1 MVLLREGMCPGLDE
15 DLLRRLRDA
24 HVKTV
29 EDLVSSDME
38 DLAQKSSASYKA
50 LIAIRRVL
58 LAQHAAFPV
67 SGADLYDE
75 VLSAT
80 AILSTGNPDL
90 DTLLDSGVYTGEI
103 TELAGGPASGKTQVC
118 LGVAAHVAQ
127 HLRQNVIFV
136 DTTGG
141 LSARRLR
148 QMLQTQTSSHDEQM
162 EALQRIAVHRAFD
175 IFSLL
180 DCLHRLGDGGLRQ
193 VSASGGS
200 VKALIV
206 DSVSAVIAPLLGS
219 RHQERMYMMSQVA
232 ITLKTMAKNFNIAAL
247 VRRNTH
253 TLTHVVGC
261 HLVVSATSTGDQSR
275 DAERGGQGA
284 AWPGRVV
291 ESHPKNPS
299 PAGATFGSQQ
309 PALSTLRHS
318 HQVLQA
324 AMFDPSQVGPSVL
337 ELLRTQHFRRE
348 KSGRGKF
355 LTTNYLI
362 KDTG

>member
-15 DLLRRLRDA
+15 DVVRRLRDA

-38 DLAQKSSASYKA
+38 DLAQKCSTSYKA

-75 VLSAT
+75 LLSST

-90 DTLLDSGVYTGEI
+90 DALLDSGVYTGEI

-118 LGVAAHVAQ
+118 LGVAAHVSQ
-127 HLRQNVIFV
+127 HLRQNVIYV

-141 LSARRLR
+141 LSAGRLR
-148 QMLQTQTSSHDEQM
+148 QMLRTQTRSDDEQM
-162 EALQRIAVHRAFD
+162 EALQRIAVYRAFD

-180 DCLHRLGDGGLRQ
+180 DCLYRLGGGGGELRQ
-193 VSASGGS
+193 ASSHGGS

-219 RHQERMYMMSQVA
+219 RHDEGMYMMSQVA
-232 ITLKTMAKNFNIAAL
+232 ITLKALAKDFHIAAL
-247 VRRNTH
+247 VTNHVTRSEEGEVQPGLGVSWSHVPRTRVLLERLPGANMDRPARRCA
-253 TLTHVVGC
+253 TLIK
-261 HLVVSATSTGDQSR
+261 SSR
-275 DAERGGQGA
+275 
-284 AWPGRVV
+284 RVV
-291 ESHPKNPS
+291 MSWPCS
-299 PAGATFGSQQ
+299 A
-309 PALSTLRHS
+309 
-318 HQVLQA
+318 V
-324 AMFDPSQVGPSVL
+324 FDSSRVGPSVV
-337 ELLRTQHFRRE
+337 ESLRTRRLG
-348 KSGRGKF
+348 KAKAGHGRF
-355 LTTNYLI
+355 LTTTDSGVWVHLHSGIQTLY
-362 KDTG
+362 

>member
-247 VRRNTH
+247 VTN
-253 TLTHVVGC
+253 HVTRSEEGKVQPGLGVSWS
-261 HLVVSATSTGDQSR
+261 HIPRTRVLLERLSEASSRPSLRSAT
-275 DAERGGQGA
+275 
-284 AWPGRVV
+284 
-291 ESHPKNPS
+291 
-299 PAGATFGSQQ
+299 
-309 PALSTLRHS
+309 
-318 HQVLQA
+318 
-324 AMFDPSQVGPSVL
+324 
-337 ELLRTQHFRRE
+337 
-348 KSGRGKF
+348 
-355 LTTNYLI
+355 LI
-362 KDTG
+362 KSSRQPCLIQAKLDLQCWSCSEHNTSGEKNLDAANS

>member
-29 EDLVSSDME
+29 EDLVSSNME

-75 VLSAT
+75 VLSST

-162 EALQRIAVHRAFD
+162 EALQRIAVHHAFD

-180 DCLHRLGDGGLRQ
+180 DCLHRLGDAGGLRQ

-232 ITLKTMAKNFNIAAL
+232 IALKTMAKNFNIAAL
-247 VRRNTH
+247 VTN
-253 TLTHVVGC
+253 HVTRSEEGKVQPGLGVSWS
-261 HLVVSATSTGDQSR
+261 HIPRTRVLLERLSEAGSRPSLRSAT
-275 DAERGGQGA
+275 
-284 AWPGRVV
+284 
-291 ESHPKNPS
+291 
-299 PAGATFGSQQ
+299 
-309 PALSTLRHS
+309 
-318 HQVLQA
+318 
-324 AMFDPSQVGPSVL
+324 
-337 ELLRTQHFRRE
+337 
-348 KSGRGKF
+348 
-355 LTTNYLI
+355 LI
-362 KDTG
+362 KSSRQPCLIQAKLDLQCWSSSERNASGEKNLDAANS